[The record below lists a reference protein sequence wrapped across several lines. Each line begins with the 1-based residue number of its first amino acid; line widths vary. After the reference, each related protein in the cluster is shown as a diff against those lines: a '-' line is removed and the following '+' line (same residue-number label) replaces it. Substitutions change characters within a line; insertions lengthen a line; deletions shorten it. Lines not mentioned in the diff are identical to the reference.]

1 MALLLTCL
9 SGSFPLITA
18 PPIKAVS
25 FASLSRWGVEAL
37 RARRVAPLLHGSSR
51 APGWQQA
58 LYANEMSPFYYGE
71 PSLRGRG
78 CCTYEYAASPQLP
91 IPHPLA
97 WNASTPCRN
106 PLPPGSA
113 EKVASLL
120 GGQYGYTAWWRHND
134 CGEGSVRGPGDPP
147 PDIVG
152 CGTWDGEQPLLGLL
166 AIAIVARLLVLVALL
181 VKDRRRRK

>member
-91 IPHPLA
+91 KLSEQTYHI
-97 WNASTPCRN
+97 
-106 PLPPGSA
+106 
-113 EKVASLL
+113 KV
-120 GGQYGYTAWWRHND
+120 
-134 CGEGSVRGPGDPP
+134 
-147 PDIVG
+147 I
-152 CGTWDGEQPLLGLL
+152 
-166 AIAIVARLLVLVALL
+166 
-181 VKDRRRRK
+181 

>member
-78 CCTYEYAASPQLP
+78 TLVVPAEDC
-91 IPHPLA
+91 
-97 WNASTPCRN
+97 NARCSIAVLRPN
-106 PLPPGSA
+106 QAKPNILQA
-113 EKVASLL
+113 DQV
-120 GGQYGYTAWWRHND
+120 
-134 CGEGSVRGPGDPP
+134 
-147 PDIVG
+147 
-152 CGTWDGEQPLLGLL
+152 LL
-166 AIAIVARLLVLVALL
+166 ATGSRALRMAVLEPWYEVDVAGH
-181 VKDRRRRK
+181 RRAVVD